1 MDLILLFFL
10 VNIAGYMI
18 WKIDNAIKGFAIE
31 HYTIVN
37 FAITVLF
44 FFPLYVGGYLD
55 IEDGSNL

>member
-10 VNIAGYMI
+10 VNIAGYII

-37 FAITVLF
+37 LAVSVLF

-55 IEDGSNL
+55 FEDGSNL